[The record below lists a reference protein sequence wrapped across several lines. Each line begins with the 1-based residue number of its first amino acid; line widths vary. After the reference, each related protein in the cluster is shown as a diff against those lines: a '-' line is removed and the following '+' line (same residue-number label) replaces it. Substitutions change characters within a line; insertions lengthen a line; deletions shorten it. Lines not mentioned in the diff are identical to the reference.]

1 MDYFN
6 LRGEWLYKLPD
17 PYRQINYLPLDA
29 VTLAEN
35 LEISYQ
41 SALRIC
47 KGSRKLKKCELLLL
61 QTIHFGLIHDA
72 DFVRKGF
79 YVREGKLIT
88 TKMVNYELTTGELF
102 NYAVL
107 RSQVLILQDELKAAH
122 EKIRELTSEPEPTNI
137 IRFSDYK
144 K

>member
-1 MDYFN
+1 MNYFN

-17 PYRQINYLPLDA
+17 PYRQIAYLPLDA
-29 VTLAEN
+29 VTLADN

-79 YVREGKLIT
+79 YVRDGKLIT
-88 TKMVNYELTTGELF
+88 TKMANYELTTGELF
-102 NYAVL
+102 NYAIL
-107 RSQVLILQDELKAAH
+107 RNQVLILQDELKAAKD
-122 EKIRELTSEPEPTNI
+122 KIRELTCDPEPTNI
-137 IRFSDYK
+137 INFADFKR
-144 K
+144 